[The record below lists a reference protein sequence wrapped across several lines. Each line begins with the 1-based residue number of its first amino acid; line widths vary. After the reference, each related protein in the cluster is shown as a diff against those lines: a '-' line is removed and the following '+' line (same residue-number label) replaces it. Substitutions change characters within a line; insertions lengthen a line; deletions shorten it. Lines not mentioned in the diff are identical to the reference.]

1 MNHII
6 FFVKNQIN
14 QTMFKIGFFV
24 LVLLSI
30 GGMVIG
36 YIQNYHSDLI
46 FLRSA
51 ADNFLL
57 TSTDCRVVRMMFVI
71 CFPLLA
77 ASLCTGGR
85 KDSSL
90 FPILR
95 MDKKQYIYGNAF
107 VTVVM
112 TIISFMVVLGLNQL
126 LCFAAFPLSG
136 ADNRWGLTEYNL
148 INSFQKNLL
157 FDMWSIQNPYV
168 YNLLYIVI
176 ISILAGGISL
186 LTYGLGYVKKL
197 EQFRPVQII
206 FCDIF
211 LIKFN
216 EMLSIYSNLLIQAL
230 PVFLTGILYDM
241 NGSWEM
247 AVKYIPVNWCNYN
260 YILKAEINP
269 VVIICLLC
277 ILIEFM
283 YLYLK
288 KVFKDY
294 EAI

>member
-14 QTMFKIGFFV
+14 QTVFKIVFFV

-136 ADNRWGLTEYNL
+136 TDNRWGLTEYNL
-148 INSFQKNLL
+148 INSFQKDLL

-197 EQFRPVQII
+197 EQFRPVQLSLLVFVVLTALFVVSSLLHIPIVNFVAYTEPGHTTSIVQYVI
-206 FCDIF
+206 FTGC
-211 LIKFN
+211 
-216 EMLSIYSNLLIQAL
+216 IYVIGL
-230 PVFLTGILYDM
+230 FLTIRGTK
-241 NGSWEM
+241 
-247 AVKYIPVNWCNYN
+247 KYE
-260 YILKAEINP
+260 YI
-269 VVIICLLC
+269 
-277 ILIEFM
+277 
-283 YLYLK
+283 
-288 KVFKDY
+288 
-294 EAI
+294 